1 MQHIL
6 GNITPS
12 ITKSMLSCKTEIV
25 NMLVKLQKHDLLPWA
40 FDVGNHEVKWE
51 EGTSY

>member
-40 FDVGNHEVKWE
+40 FDVGSVKVKWE
-51 EGTSY
+51 EGISY

>member
-1 MQHIL
+1 MQQIL
-6 GNITPS
+6 GNITLF

-40 FDVGNHEVKWE
+40 FDVGNHEVKCE
-51 EGTSY
+51 EGKSY